1 METWKPIKGYP
12 NYEVSDLGR
21 VRSLNWHNEGY
32 TKCLYLKKHPRGYH
46 QVELIN
52 QDGKKML
59 LVHRLVAE
67 AFIPNPENKP
77 QINHIDED
85 KQNNAVSNLEWCTRQ
100 QNMDAYFTN
109 HPDKRRPLNER
120 IKRPTKQQRL
130 YPLRNKFLIGQ
141 FSMDGELIREWERAR
156 DIVIALNYNA
166 TSIWECCEGKRK
178 KAYGYKWEYT
188 SPIYINEKRISEI
201 TH

>member
-52 QDGKKML
+52 QNGKKMV

-156 DIVIALNYNA
+156 DIAITLNYNA

-178 KAYGYKWEYT
+178 TAYGYKWEYT
-188 SPIYINEKRISEI
+188 SPININEKRISEI